1 MKGRETRYWSNE
13 RKKNAK
19 LKKDEVQCIE
29 AKEGD
34 EVQCIE
40 ACHRGWKRWSS
51 LLAEM
56 TRRPEPV
63 GENRSRSSRSRS
75 RDLCTTLNFKENGSS
90 RDVETKRLPPVLVF
104 LDTFER
110 FDICMRDYQDAYKAC
125 NLNVKH

>member
-63 GENRSRSSRSRS
+63 GENRSRDVSSKGMWKPSDSPQFLFFFCRS
-75 RDLCTTLNFKENGSS
+75 
-90 RDVETKRLPPVLVF
+90 
-104 LDTFER
+104 
-110 FDICMRDYQDAYKAC
+110 Q
-125 NLNVKH
+125 NVGCSDNIG

>member
-1 MKGRETRYWSNE
+1 MKRRETRYWFNE

-63 GENRSRSSRSRS
+63 GENRSRAGAGEGENRS
-75 RDLCTTLNFKENGSS
+75 RDVSS
-90 RDVETKRLPPVLVF
+90 KGMWKPSDFPQF
-104 LDTFER
+104 LLFSG
-110 FDICMRDYQDAYKAC
+110 
-125 NLNVKH
+125 